1 MDLSQSLAGSFAARY
16 PDEAAAAL
24 ETRPADEIARVLQGL
39 PLRTAAAVVKRIS
52 PGVSAHSLEQLDA
65 ETAAGIL
72 AELETDEALPLLRRL
87 SREVRDAILRAMPAA
102 QADVLK
108 AVIRYPAG
116 TAGAL
121 MDPLVTALPADM
133 EADEALKAIRGEAEH
148 AHDILY
154 VVDRENHLAGTLDLR
169 HLLLAQPKDRLETI
183 MEAVRHRLS
192 PSADRHAVVRHAGW
206 LDGHSLPVVD
216 GNDRLHLTLKD
227 QGGFWSATEVVA
239 EESLGYGDY
248 ILTTVGRLD
257 LIDPQVV
264 LGIFLWEYG
273 PCYDYAYLWWNPYNE
288 IDIEYSRW
296 GFAGNEIGQFVA
308 QPWDYPGNVERFD
321 AIFGGDEVVSHAMRW
336 SADRVEYRV
345 WRGGPDDE
353 SEANMI
359 HSWTYTGPHISRP
372 EQPRM
377 HLNLWKLEG
386 TPAVDQEVVFQDFVY
401 LPEGVTAA
409 GENSHGGLPAAAA
422 GRLYPAAPNPFNP
435 QTTIRYELVRDAFA
449 ELKIYDI
456 HGRCVRT
463 LVDAHLAAGAYRVT
477 WDGRDERGRRLASGV
492 YLVQLR
498 GTDYVD
504 TQRVAIVK

>member
-216 GNDRLHLTLKD
+216 GNDRLLGAIHFRVVRTLAD
-227 QGGFWSATEVVA
+227 ELYQA
-239 EESLGYGDY
+239 ETGYGDATARA
-248 ILTTVGRLD
+248 LGD
-257 LIDPQVV
+257 LFWTGLGGVIDA
-264 LGIFLWEYG
+264 L
-273 PCYDYAYLWWNPYNE
+273 
-288 IDIEYSRW
+288 
-296 GFAGNEIGQFVA
+296 
-308 QPWDYPGNVERFD
+308 
-321 AIFGGDEVVSHAMRW
+321 
-336 SADRVEYRV
+336 
-345 WRGGPDDE
+345 
-353 SEANMI
+353 
-359 HSWTYTGPHISRP
+359 
-372 EQPRM
+372 
-377 HLNLWKLEG
+377 
-386 TPAVDQEVVFQDFVY
+386 
-401 LPEGVTAA
+401 
-409 GENSHGGLPAAAA
+409 AAA
-422 GRLYPAAPNPFNP
+422 GPPRRR
-435 QTTIRYELVRDAFA
+435 T
-449 ELKIYDI
+449 LKISALPAGEDRPI
-456 HGRCVRT
+456 GTSDGPGRPI
-463 LVDAHLAAGAYRVT
+463 G
-477 WDGRDERGRRLASGV
+477 GEE
-492 YLVQLR
+492 
-498 GTDYVD
+498 
-504 TQRVAIVK
+504 